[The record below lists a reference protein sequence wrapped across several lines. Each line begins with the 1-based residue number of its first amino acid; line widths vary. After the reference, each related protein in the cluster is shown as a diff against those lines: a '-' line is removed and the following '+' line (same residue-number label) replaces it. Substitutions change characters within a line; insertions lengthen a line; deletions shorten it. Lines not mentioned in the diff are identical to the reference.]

1 MRINLKSWYLSAR
14 QRRACSTRESWW
26 VSGWLGL
33 RFSQINWLI
42 PRLWFLVLVTMLTFA
57 MRGWFNAGNAQGSAM
72 HSTYL
77 SVFLCYNVCELGT
90 EVRTAPN
97 NDLLIIVW
105 PRALYRDDGIGTGG
119 MGVRRSVLIAIVV
132 KWVIVSEHITWSLR
146 YLAYHK
152 CTASTEE
159 LYGFYKA

>member
-1 MRINLKSWYLSAR
+1 
-14 QRRACSTRESWW
+14 
-26 VSGWLGL
+26 
-33 RFSQINWLI
+33 
-42 PRLWFLVLVTMLTFA
+42 
-57 MRGWFNAGNAQGSAM
+57 M

-132 KWVIVSEHITWSLR
+132 KWVIVSEHIT
-146 YLAYHK
+146 
-152 CTASTEE
+152 
-159 LYGFYKA
+159 